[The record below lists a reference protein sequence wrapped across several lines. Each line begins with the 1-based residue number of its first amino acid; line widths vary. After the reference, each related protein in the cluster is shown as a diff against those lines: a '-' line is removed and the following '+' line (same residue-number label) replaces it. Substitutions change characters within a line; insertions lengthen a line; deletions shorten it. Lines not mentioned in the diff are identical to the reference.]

1 MLGGNGKRL
10 RGGWYWSVDEVL
22 RDGDGNLEWV
32 WVNTYYIPI
41 VTGPRNLVLRLFL
54 SYLCSFSSRWFGSA
68 LIGWGYVGHTR
79 YVLGRIGFRTLTWK
93 KGMQCDAAEARTEK
107 VGSHVECFP

>member
-32 WVNTYYIPI
+32 NTYYVPI
-41 VTGPRNLVLRLFL
+41 VTGPRKLVLHLFL
-54 SYLCSFSSRWFGSA
+54 SYLCSSFSRWFGAA
-68 LIGWGYVGHTR
+68 LIGLGYVGHTR
-79 YVLGRIGFRTLTWK
+79 HVLCRIGFRTLAWEE
-93 KGMQCDAAEARTEK
+93 GYAM
-107 VGSHVECFP
+107 